1 MNYPAASC
9 EVSKTKK
16 KKYMEPQQAA
26 GNYTS
31 LVIKKM
37 CVLTMTKNKAKVAN
51 TLRKKTLLEV
61 FYKAMG

>member
-31 LVIKKM
+31 LVIKKAP
-37 CVLTMTKNKAKVAN
+37 N
-51 TLRKKTLLEV
+51 V
-61 FYKAMG
+61 FDLIRSGLFIFSSC